1 MSEKTAKKETKKL
14 GTTMA
19 IVETG
24 GKQYI
29 VHEGTTITVESI
41 FGVEEGGTVTF
52 DKVLLVDD
60 GTTQKV
66 GTPYLSGVKV
76 TGKVAVEGRAKKVV
90 VIRYRQKSRYFKK
103 NGHRQPFMKV
113 IVEKVA

>member
-1 MSEKTAKKETKKL
+1 MSEKTAKKETKKI
-14 GTTMA
+14 GTTLA

-24 GKQYI
+24 GKQYV
-29 VHEGTTITVESI
+29 VHEGETITVESI
-41 FGVEEGGTVTF
+41 FGADTGGTVTF

-66 GTPYLSGVKV
+66 GTPYLSGVTI
-76 TGKVAVEGRAKKVV
+76 TGTVAVEGRAKKVV

-113 IVEKVA
+113 AIEKIA